1 MKNKSTMKQELIKRV
16 TEYLKNEVWNIWN
29 KTNTPPIGIETWNRN
44 KMQIPDKKYTLIKV
58 VCENEKHFIKKWISI
73 NTFEEFEL
81 TQCEFN
87 KIQKCYFGEYL

>member
-1 MKNKSTMKQELIKRV
+1 
-16 TEYLKNEVWNIWN
+16 
-29 KTNTPPIGIETWNRN
+29 
-44 KMQIPDKKYTLIKV
+44 MQIPDKKYTLIKV